1 MVKASFVTKILFSV
15 FLLSTLAS
23 CYHEVKEKVA
33 LPERLLSEDSL
44 IDVLTEVQ
52 LADGAVTYK
61 RISHK
66 KTGNEKEKYYAYIY
80 KKYHLTPELLKQNLD
95 YYNSNPD
102 KMIAIYDK
110 VLARLSQL
118 ESKINLE
125 VKAEEKAKQDSL
137 QAIDTTILIR
147 KTVPPYFP
155 VLKPYQFTW

>member
-1 MVKASFVTKILFSV
+1 MVKISFVTKILFPV
-15 FLLSTLAS
+15 FLLSVLTS

-33 LPERLLSEDSL
+33 IPERLLSEDSL

-66 KTGNEKEKYYAYIY
+66 KAENEKEKYYAYIY
-80 KKYHLTPELLKQNLD
+80 KKYHLTPELLKQNVD

-118 ESKINLE
+118 EAKINLE
-125 VKAEEKAKQDSL
+125 VKIEEKAKQDSL
-137 QAIDTTILIR
+137 QAIDTTIFIR
-147 KTVPPYFP
+147 KTASPYFP
-155 VLKPYQFTW
+155 TLKPHQFTW